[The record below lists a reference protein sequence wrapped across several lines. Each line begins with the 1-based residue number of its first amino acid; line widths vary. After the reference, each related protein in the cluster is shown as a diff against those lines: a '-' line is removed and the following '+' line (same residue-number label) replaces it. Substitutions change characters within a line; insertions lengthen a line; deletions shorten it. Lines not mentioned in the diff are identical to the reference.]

1 MGADAL
7 QLVLLFFSGNP
18 LEIWALRLVDELW
31 HTVVP
36 RALRKIQGVI
46 FKKGMIRDM
55 RLVASLCPNL
65 LNISYWDSKVMIRD
79 HSPFTFV
86 SYAEGH
92 TLVTKKKCSE
102 RVIRYSLWNMFFF
115 LIFQDHVL
123 SSCSKLCTVDRL
135 GVTPASL
142 GALRSHPSFS
152 GILYF
157 GGWRQWD
164 ACSLQTLKDKLP
176 NTTRVRF
183 ASGSPAAFLAT
194 CFQAFPSV
202 TEVHFEDTADET
214 PALIPTMMWDLRH
227 LRILTL
233 NSEFKPAHTFQLIN
247 WLPEVEHLCFPVFSP
262 IVTKAFWKALARMP
276 KLRTMSLT
284 IGQNV
289 RIYLPIEV
297 YLLPQLDHLCVLL
310 LCEKENFR
318 TLERVNLPPLFF
330 GFPEIQRP
338 QKSPWPSQSRT
349 PGYRTFEEK
358 LHHARATVVW
368 SSL

>member
-1 MGADAL
+1 ML
-7 QLVLLFFSGNP
+7 RTCHSLFLV
-18 LEIWALRLVDELW
+18 EHV
-31 HTVVP
+31 
-36 RALRKIQGVI
+36 
-46 FKKGMIRDM
+46 
-55 RLVASLCPNL
+55 
-65 LNISYWDSKVMIRD
+65 
-79 HSPFTFV
+79 
-86 SYAEGH
+86 
-92 TLVTKKKCSE
+92 
-102 RVIRYSLWNMFFF
+102 FF

-194 CFQAFPSV
+194 FFQAFPSV

-233 NSEFKPAHTFQLIN
+233 NSEFRPVHTFQLISR
-247 WLPEVEHLCFPVFSP
+247 LPEVEHLQFSIFTPV
-262 IVTKAFWKALARMP
+262 VTKPFWKALARMP

-289 RIYLPIEV
+289 RIYLPIEA

-358 LHHARATVVW
+358 LHHARANVVW